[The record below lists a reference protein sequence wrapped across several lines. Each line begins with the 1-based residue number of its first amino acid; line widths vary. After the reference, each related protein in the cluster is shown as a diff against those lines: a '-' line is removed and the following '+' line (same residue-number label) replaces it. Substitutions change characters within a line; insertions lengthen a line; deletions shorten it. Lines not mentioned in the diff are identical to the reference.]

1 MALLPI
7 LCYPDPRLH
16 SVAKPVQAVDAR
28 IRELSD
34 EMFKYGE
41 AQLYPALRKLEEAG
55 YVVGEWVMQEGKPN
69 RRVYSITDEG
79 GKFLLER
86 QKEFEKFVKKV
97 NAVMKLSQTFSPTSR
112 AVCHV

>member
-1 MALLPI
+1 MNFRSDVEAMVLGVLQSEPGYGYEI
-7 LCYPDPRLH
+7 
-16 SVAKPVQAVDAR
+16 AKH
-28 IRELSD
+28 IREVSD

-69 RRVYSITDEG
+69 RRVYCITDEG

-86 QKEFEKFVKKV
+86 QKEFEKFVTKV
-97 NAVMKLSQTFSPTSR
+97 NAVMKLSKAWTVVR
-112 AVCHV
+112 V

>member
-1 MALLPI
+1 MDFRSDVEAMVLGVLQSEPGYGYEI
-7 LCYPDPRLH
+7 
-16 SVAKPVQAVDAR
+16 AKR
-28 IRELSD
+28 IREVSD

-79 GKFLLER
+79 GKFLLKR
-86 QKEFEKFVKKV
+86 QKEFEKFVTKV
-97 NAVMKLSQTFSPTSR
+97 NAVMKLSQAGT
-112 AVCHV
+112 VCHA